1 MTEDFN
7 IDLDVMNLL
16 KEMPSGDIAFYMHS
30 GDTAFYYYEG
40 TIEDMS
46 DTLTALMEQDE
57 AIEKVV
63 LLSASK
69 FLE

>member
-1 MTEDFN
+1 MSDELD
-7 IDLDVMNLL
+7 IVLDVMNLI

-30 GDTAFYYYEG
+30 GNTGFYYYEG
-40 TIEDMS
+40 TIEEMS